1 MRRGFF
7 LNPPYVLHIQAMP
20 EGAGW
25 GSARRQE
32 GRAPARAWGDD
43 PQSRRAF
50 IAAATTRDR
59 KGGMY
64 ALGEGGKGA
73 QVALAAYRREEG
85 AGAALTSLLR
95 ESVEGFP
102 QDCALEF
109 RNVWKCPP
117 AWLIEYYWHLIDRN
131 PKRTMP
137 GFPPHPESS
146 AYQQWG
152 EVWNGGV
159 RLGFLF
165 FDAPPDNTSRD
176 YPSSEEERKC
186 VYIRARDVDNVK
198 WSTETFA
205 KLWGD
210 PDKAVTPETY
220 LRYCYIVNSKV
231 REEVDELVEGHVGP
245 RCCMSY
251 MFTEYYRETVPY
263 APPCL
268 ARTADL
274 AWQYIG
280 PEGQDKYRARF
291 EALKAQARREVEA
304 ERAGAEQ

>member
-1 MRRGFF
+1 
-7 LNPPYVLHIQAMP
+7 MP
-20 EGAGW
+20 GGAGW
-25 GSARRQE
+25 GSARRQ
-32 GRAPARAWGDD
+32 GRRAPARAWGDD
-43 PQSRRAF
+43 LQSRRAF

-59 KGGMY
+59 KDGMY

-95 ESVEGFP
+95 ESVEDFP

-109 RNVWKCPP
+109 RNVGKWPP

-137 GFPPHPESS
+137 GFPPYPES
-146 AYQQWG
+146 AALQQWG
-152 EVWNGGV
+152 EVWSVSDGL

-165 FDAPPDNTSRD
+165 FDAPPDSYNPRD
-176 YPSSEEERKC
+176 YPSREEERKC
-186 VYIRARDVDNVK
+186 VYIRARDVDIVK

-220 LRYCYIVNSKV
+220 LRYCYIVNPKV
-231 REEVDELVEGHVGP
+231 QTEVDELVGP
-245 RCCMSY
+245 HLCMSC
-251 MFTEYYRETVPY
+251 MFTEHYRETVPY

-274 AWQYIG
+274 AWRYVG
-280 PEGQDKYRARF
+280 PEGQDMYRARF

-304 ERAGAEQ
+304 ERASAEQ